1 MRRPPSL
8 PARLL
13 SLWLSVYL
21 FSYLFLSKKT
31 TTIIVTAAGNYNCD
45 LVKKNSV
52 KGLKDLR
59 KQFSKKDSEDFTYF
73 KETREKS
80 GIKPR

>member
-1 MRRPPSL
+1 M
-8 PARLL
+8 
-13 SLWLSVYL
+13 
-21 FSYLFLSKKT
+21 
-31 TTIIVTAAGNYNCD
+31 TAAGNYNCD
-45 LVKKNSV
+45 LVKKKHSV

-59 KQFSKKDSEDFTYF
+59 KQFSKEDSEDFTYF